1 MVKYYLFA
9 GKGGVGKTTM
19 ASSLALLLSENSKV
33 LLISTDPAHSLS
45 DIFETEIG
53 GKETEVDENLFAIEI
68 SPEDAYREYKR
79 IVSSANLNLP
89 MDLNFDLTLEDF
101 EAPGVDEATA
111 FMKFVDLINNANYD
125 YIVFDTAPTG
135 HTLRFL
141 SLPDILDSWLG
152 KMIKLRLK
160 LESIFATFKA
170 LIPFMK
176 KEDEKDKSL
185 ELLEELRKKVENC
198 KEVLRDDKKTK
209 VNIVMIPEDLSIF
222 ESERAIKQLAKYGIK
237 VSSIIVNKVQ
247 PQCSCNFC
255 QARINM
261 QKEKMR
267 VIRSK
272 FSNMKIIEV
281 PFFEREVKGRE
292 MLWKVANY
300 LQELC

>member
-19 ASSLALLLSENSKV
+19 ASSLALLLSKNSKV

-45 DIFETEIG
+45 DIFEAKIG
-53 GKETEVDENLFAIEI
+53 SKETKIDENLFAIEI
-68 SPEDAYREYKR
+68 SPEDAYKEYKR
-79 IVSSANLNLP
+79 IISSTNLNLP
-89 MDLNFDLTLEDF
+89 MNLDFDLTLEDF
-101 EAPGVDEATA
+101 ETPGIDEATA
-111 FMKFVDLINNANYD
+111 FMKFVDLIDNANYD
-125 YIVFDTAPTG
+125 HIIFDTAPTG

-141 SLPDILDSWLG
+141 SLPDVLDSWLG

-176 KEDEKDKSL
+176 KEEEKDNSL
-185 ELLEELRKKVENC
+185 ELLEELKRKVENC
-198 KEVLRDDKKTK
+198 KKVLKDSKKTK

-237 VSSIIVNKVQ
+237 VSNIIVNKIQ

-261 QKEKMR
+261 QREKMK

-272 FSNMKIIEV
+272 FSNIRIIEV
-281 PFFEREVKGRE
+281 PFFEREVKGKK
-292 MLWKVANY
+292 MLWEVANY
-300 LQELC
+300 LQSLQ